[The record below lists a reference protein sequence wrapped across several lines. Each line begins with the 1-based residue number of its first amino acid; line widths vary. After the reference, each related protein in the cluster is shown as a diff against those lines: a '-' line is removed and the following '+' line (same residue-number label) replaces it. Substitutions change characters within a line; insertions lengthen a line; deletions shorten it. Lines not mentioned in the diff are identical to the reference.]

1 MQVRQRRRL
10 AERRRRLPGT
20 KRRWLL
26 MLVVARDGVIVVAT
40 GRNDSASRCYFEDGR
55 ESK

>member
-1 MQVRQRRRL
+1 
-10 AERRRRLPGT
+10 
-20 KRRWLL
+20 

-55 ESK
+55 ERK